1 MDTHDTTPFK
11 RIVEVR
17 ASSWGRLFDCAYAWE
32 GEQLL
37 GLKTP
42 NTIRP
47 ALGTAVHASTAA
59 FDEARMQ
66 GNPISVSDAA
76 DVLIET
82 LHRQDVDE
90 AYDTSLSMR
99 EAEVIGLRLHSRY
112 CVEISP
118 RYEFKA
124 VEMRMEPVDIDL
136 DGVTIRLK
144 GTMDRARVA
153 RTEKDIDA
161 NGNVLPGTT
170 RSRTIIPDI
179 KTGGRLIADGAVL
192 LKGRSAQLGAYQ
204 IMYEQN
210 AKEPTDGAQIIALQT
225 TTAAPVGVSRVFD
238 AKRAMLGTD
247 YEDGLVHFAGTMF
260 KTGHFPPNPQSSL
273 CSPKYCARWATCIY
287 HD

>member
-1 MDTHDTTPFK
+1 MYPTNTSEPSSN

-37 GLKTP
+37 GLRTP

-59 FDEARMQ
+59 FDEARMR
-66 GNPISVSDAA
+66 GAAISASDAA
-76 DVLIET
+76 DVLIDT
-82 LHRQDVDE
+82 LHSQDVDE

-99 EAEVIGLRLHSRY
+99 EAEVIGLRLHTRY
-112 CVEISP
+112 CTEISP

-124 VEMRMEPVDIDL
+124 VEMKMNAVDIDL

-144 GTMDRARVA
+144 GMMDRARVA

-161 NGNVLPGTT
+161 NGNIIGTRT
-170 RSRTIIPDI
+170 RTVIPDI
-179 KTGGRLIADGAVL
+179 KTGGRLIAYGAVL

-210 AKEPTDGAQIIALQT
+210 TGEQTDGAQIIALQT
-225 TTAAPVGVSRVFD
+225 TAAAPVGVSRVFD
-238 AKRAMLGTD
+238 AKRAMLGTP
-247 YEDGLVHFAGTMF
+247 YEPGLVEFAATMF

-273 CSPKYCARWATCIY
+273 CSEKFCARWASCIY